1 MDFYSRQIEA
11 RRQTRWLVVAFIVA
25 VTAVA
30 VALDLVLFTIF
41 GFGDR
46 DHPATGPMQF
56 AAQNPGVALFC
67 TLLVLGVVGL
77 SSLFKSIQLRDG
89 GGVVARALGGVRIS
103 RDTADLKRK
112 RLHNVV
118 EEMAIASGV
127 PMPEIYVL
135 EHESGINA
143 FAAGHTPANAAVA
156 VTQGALDTLNRDEL
170 QGVIAHEFSHVLN
183 GDMRLNVQLMGWLF
197 GLFVVALIGRT
208 LLRYAPR
215 GRRAAGGLLAAAFG
229 VMVLGYVGMLCGR
242 LLQAAVSRQR
252 ERLADASGV
261 QFTRNPEGLKGALVK
276 IAGLPEGSRIVS
288 ADAEQAAHML
298 FAPGLS
304 RFFATH
310 PPLAERIRSLDPHFD
325 VKQLPR
331 AAAQAL
337 ATIPAFDE
345 TALAEANVA
354 RASAQPAATR
364 PVATHL
370 AAAQSAATGL
380 ATTQPGVGMNAPD
393 LENTGAMRPIV
404 SEPVRVQPRTV
415 AAQVGSLDTIHI
427 EQAQAL
433 RIALP
438 EALREFVES
447 TGRARAVV
455 LALLLSREPPI
466 CERQLALLEKSLS
479 VADIGAIR
487 DVAPLA
493 EALAPILRLPALL
506 QIFPALRRLPITER
520 QSLARL
526 ADNLIR
532 ADARID
538 VFEFCLAQLLTTL
551 LQDEIEARTPHGNV
565 SLADAENDIQVLFA
579 VLAGFGAADD
589 REARMAYEAGMH
601 TVLPMN
607 RPPYLAI
614 EDWPRRL
621 GESLRRL
628 EKLHPFAKKAV
639 IEGLVKTIAHDD
651 VLNVA
656 EAELLRT
663 VCATLHCPLPP
674 ILPGVIAAK
683 RD

>member
-1 MDFYSRQIEA
+1 
-11 RRQTRWLVVAFIVA
+11 
-25 VTAVA
+25 
-30 VALDLVLFTIF
+30 
-41 GFGDR
+41 
-46 DHPATGPMQF
+46 
-56 AAQNPGVALFC
+56 
-67 TLLVLGVVGL
+67 
-77 SSLFKSIQLRDG
+77 
-89 GGVVARALGGVRIS
+89 
-103 RDTADLKRK
+103 
-112 RLHNVV
+112 
-118 EEMAIASGV
+118 V
-127 PMPEIYVL
+127 P
-135 EHESGINA
+135 
-143 FAAGHTPANAAVA
+143 
-156 VTQGALDTLNRDEL
+156 
-170 QGVIAHEFSHVLN
+170 
-183 GDMRLNVQLMGWLF
+183 
-197 GLFVVALIGRT
+197 
-208 LLRYAPR
+208 
-215 GRRAAGGLLAAAFG
+215 
-229 VMVLGYVGMLCGR
+229 
-242 LLQAAVSRQR
+242 
-252 ERLADASGV
+252 
-261 QFTRNPEGLKGALVK
+261 
-276 IAGLPEGSRIVS
+276 
-288 ADAEQAAHML
+288 
-298 FAPGLS
+298 
-304 RFFATH
+304 
-310 PPLAERIRSLDPHFD
+310 
-325 VKQLPR
+325 
-331 AAAQAL
+331 
-337 ATIPAFDE
+337 
-345 TALAEANVA
+345 
-354 RASAQPAATR
+354 
-364 PVATHL
+364 
-370 AAAQSAATGL
+370 
-380 ATTQPGVGMNAPD
+380 
-393 LENTGAMRPIV
+393 
-404 SEPVRVQPRTV
+404 VQPRTV